1 MSAPQRE
8 QVMGGAAR
16 TLAFARE
23 HRGAV
28 AIAVVVVGAGI
39 IAAVMISGDDAPQP
53 KQVRELTVN
62 VILPPPP
69 PPPPPQEQKVVEQ
82 QMIEQ
87 PKMVEPELK
96 QDKPLDEPKPD
107 TPKDDAPPPGPLAL
121 DAKGEGPGDSFGLG
135 GKPGGHGLFGGG
147 GGGSRWGW
155 YASMVQ
161 AQIESAL
168 RANAKTRNA
177 VMEVRIRLWAD
188 GSGRVTRVQLVSST
202 GDAEL
207 DGALREGLQN
217 LALREAPPSDMPM
230 PIMTRI
236 TSRRPT

>member
-1 MSAPQRE
+1 MNAPLTS
-8 QVMGGAAR
+8 R
-16 TLAFARE
+16 TMRMIAVVRE
-23 HRGAV
+23 HRGPV
-28 AIAVVVVGAGI
+28 VIGVVVVAAGVV
-39 IAAVMISGDDAPQP
+39 VMWLLSGDGAPPP

-69 PPPPPQEQKVVEQ
+69 PPPPPEQKVVEQ
-82 QMIEQ
+82 KMLEQ
-87 PKMVEPELK
+87 PKMIEPEIK

-135 GKPGGHGLFGGG
+135 GKLGGHGLFGGSG
-147 GGGSRWGW
+147 GASRWGW

-177 VMEVRIRLWAD
+177 VMEVRVRLWAD
-188 GSGRVTRVQLVSST
+188 GAGRVTRVQLIAST

-217 LALREAPPSDMPM
+217 LSLREAPPTDMPM
-230 PIMTRI
+230 PIVTRI